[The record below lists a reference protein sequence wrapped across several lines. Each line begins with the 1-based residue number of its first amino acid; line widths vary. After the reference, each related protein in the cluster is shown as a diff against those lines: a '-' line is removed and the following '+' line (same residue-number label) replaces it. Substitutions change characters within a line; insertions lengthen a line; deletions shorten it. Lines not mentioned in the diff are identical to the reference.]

1 MRSSPR
7 FGCLALLKRL
17 LVLLF
22 LAWKLHWQASSW
34 HLVNHSHLRICGD
47 AQAIKI
53 QFNLVFP
60 NLLMDFMMIKK
71 LKANNKLDF
80 WLATSDL
87 FWMEHPVLVGKSYL
101 DIFRSLFFNIG
112 DTIAGFQT
120 ESCMISDKVLDNWKM
135 RVGIGSRREKSGLNT
150 PMENNGKSLRNPRG
164 GHITKVARKST
175 SCKVICTD

>member
-47 AQAIKI
+47 ALAIKI

-80 WLATSDL
+80 WLATSDGTPCTCGKIL
-87 FWMEHPVLVGKSYL
+87 PRQFLKPVFQDWVTTA
-101 DIFRSLFFNIG
+101 R
-112 DTIAGFQT
+112 FQT
-120 ESCMISDKVLDNWKM
+120 ESCMILIKYW
-135 RVGIGSRREKSGLNT
+135 IIEK
-150 PMENNGKSLRNPRG
+150 
-164 GHITKVARKST
+164 
-175 SCKVICTD
+175 